1 MNARLDFDANL
12 NFTRTLN
19 PAYQVREEDA
29 VAILIHD
36 RDPWNRFDAVVDAVV
51 QARGDLALTD
61 VEALATHYKRS
72 LAQRARWMLAE
83 HMKETNHVSR

>member
-19 PAYQVREEDA
+19 PAYQVRDEDA
-29 VAILIHD
+29 AAILIT
-36 RDPWNRFDAVVDAVV
+36 DPEPWTRFDAVVDAVV
-51 QARGDLALTD
+51 QARGNLALKD

>member
-36 RDPWNRFDAVVDAVV
+36 RDPWNRFDAVVDAVEARIE
-51 QARGDLALTD
+51 QAIYDGH
-61 VEALATHYKRS
+61 VEATHYKRS

-83 HMKETNHVSR
+83 HMKEIKA

>member
-36 RDPWNRFDAVVDAVV
+36 RDPWTRFDAVVDAVV
-51 QARGDLALTD
+51 QARGDLASSD
-61 VEALATHYKRS
+61 GEALATHYKRS
-72 LAQRARWMLAE
+72 IAQRARWMLAE
-83 HMKETNHVSR
+83 HMKETKA